1 MMLRFFIARRL
12 SYKNIVVTAAV
23 AVSFLVVIIAVAVSS
38 GFSHEIRN
46 GLSKMTADVQLTR
59 SDMNYLDES
68 SPVDVNQSYIP
79 YVEDVDGVKSVAP
92 VVYRAG
98 IVKHSEQIY
107 GVLIKGVEGAIQRTD
122 VPDTVAL
129 AVSIPSS
136 LAEISGLS
144 VGDKMLTYF
153 IGDKVKARQF
163 NIVETYEPML
173 RMDDR
178 FLVYADIA
186 DMRRLNGWSD
196 DQASMFEV
204 TLEDDCKS
212 DDAVM
217 AAADKITVVIDETAA
232 EDEDELMAVSSVD
245 RYPQVF
251 EWIALIDFNVTFIL
265 LLMIAVAGVNMITGL
280 LIMLFENISTIGILK
295 SLGMRNMD
303 IINIFLTRA
312 AGTVLKGMVVG
323 NVLAL
328 GFCLIQEAT
337 HLIPLDPVNY
347 FVSYVPIH
355 IDVTGVLLADVVVF
369 VSVMLLLALPSL
381 FVLRVDPSKTVKM
394 D

>member
-12 SYKNIVVTAAV
+12 SYKNRVVTAAV

-79 YVEDVDGVKSVAP
+79 YVEDVDGVKSVDP

-173 RMDDR
+173 CMDDR

>member
-1 MMLRFFIARRL
+1 
-12 SYKNIVVTAAV
+12 VVTAAV

-79 YVEDVDGVKSVAP
+79 YVEDVDGVKSVDP

>member
-1 MMLRFFIARRL
+1 
-12 SYKNIVVTAAV
+12 VVTAAV

-79 YVEDVDGVKSVAP
+79 YVEDVDGVKSVDP

-122 VPDTVAL
+122 VPDTMAL